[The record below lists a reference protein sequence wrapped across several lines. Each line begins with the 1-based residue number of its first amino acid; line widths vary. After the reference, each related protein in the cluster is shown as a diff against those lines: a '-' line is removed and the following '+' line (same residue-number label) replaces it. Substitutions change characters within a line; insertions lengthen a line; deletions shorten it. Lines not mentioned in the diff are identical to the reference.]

1 MFCFFQMLRILKYH
15 HLVFARTGIIPGNT
29 LFLLIKHSFSSFR
42 GNFERGVGL
51 KNYWCVKIYTVM
63 KFMDMTVQSFF
74 ANNDRHVRDS
84 ENKQCWRDWQFIY
97 RQVMIKQDPP
107 TPIKKTQS

>member
-51 KNYWCVKIYTVM
+51 KNYWCVEIYTLM

-84 ENKQCWRDWQFIY
+84 ENKQCWRDSLSVY
-97 RQVMIKQDPP
+97 LSTGND
-107 TPIKKTQS
+107 